1 MDIKDYSVTT
11 VDELPKVGEENK
23 VYLLSSKSNKS
34 VIIPDGY
41 IWNRDKKNYEK
52 INIEEL

>member
-1 MDIKDYSVTT
+1 MNIKNFSVTT
-11 VDELPKVGEENK
+11 VYELPKVGEENK
-23 VYLLSSKSNKS
+23 VYLLSSKNNTS

-41 IWNRDKKNYEK
+41 IWDSDKKEYKK